1 MEKYL
6 GPGLDKPQPFP
17 AKVLLWFCL
26 LWFRLGW
33 ESFQFLCLQA
43 NGKLRK
49 SYRNKRTQTCFL
61 KWMECGGS
69 RAEVADPDLNRRD
82 ESLSLTFRKGGGNW
96 LPDRRASAGTLPN
109 SFHFL

>member
-26 LWFRLGW
+26 LWFGLGW